1 MIRIITGNSA
11 IVIPAAKYPH
21 SILYKEMNWYSATWN
36 RVELGEFAST
46 IGRTNSFQ
54 EKIKENIDATAKP
67 GIDNG
72 MIILLNTPIL
82 EHPSINADSSNS
94 FGIVSK

>member
-1 MIRIITGNSA
+1 MRITTGNSA
-11 IVIPAAKYPH
+11 IIIPAAKYPH
-21 SILYKEMNWYSATWN
+21 SILYKEMNWYNATWN

-54 EKIKENIDATAKP
+54 EKINEKIDATAKP
-67 GIDNG
+67 GIDRG
-72 MIILLNTPIL
+72 MIIFLSTPIF